1 MPELPEKY
9 NHLLGSVAQ
18 YPMILV
24 EPGVFIMGDNQSE
37 YDDEKPEHLVEITQP
52 FYIGG
57 YPVTQA
63 VWKAVMQEHNPS
75 QFVGGCR
82 PVEQVSWQDIVE
94 GGQDDKVPEGFLP
107 RLNAQY
113 PLGDGAL
120 SDFAFRLPTEA
131 EWEYAAKGGHET
143 ALSSEHIQSFLKNS
157 QPTAANLYTTF
168 AGSDQ
173 LKEVGWY
180 SQNSHSETKHVE
192 QRQPNEL
199 GLYDMS
205 GNVEEWCLDWDDTD
219 FYAKCKEQGVVQ
231 DPLNVEVGLLRVLR
245 GGSWINGAAYCRV
258 SYRFSWNPTY
268 RIAYLG
274 FRLVLAPVQ

>member
-1 MPELPEKY
+1 MPKLPKKY

-24 EPGVFIMGDNQSE
+24 EPGIFIMGDNQSG

-52 FYIGG
+52 FYIGK

-94 GGQDDKVPEGFLP
+94 GGQDDSVPEAFLD
-107 RLNAQY
+107 RLNH
-113 PLGDGAL
+113 
-120 SDFAFRLPTEA
+120 DFPSQVPGYHFRLPTEA

-199 GLYDMS
+199 GLLDMS
-205 GNVEEWCLDWDDTD
+205 GNVNEWCEDWNDDG

-231 DPLNVEVGLLRVLR
+231 DPLNTKDGRTRVNR
-245 GGSWINGAAYCRV
+245 GGSWRFDAARCRV
-258 SYRFSWNPTY
+258 SSRYSWFPAD
-268 RIAYLG
+268 RLDDIG